1 MTAATLRAA
10 HGKARCGRCGHKF
23 DVLEHLTDELPPRS
37 EGARP
42 AAAEEFAEAA
52 KPEIV
57 SQPAKPATADEPA
70 QVVISPAPPA
80 AAPSL
85 TTKSLA
91 DAEADLISVA
101 DAEMTSMV
109 EEPGPQD
116 YHFSAED
123 IEKVFIDVRDWQ
135 KQYGGKRAPGSDE
148 PVDEPVADLESEP
161 GEVEIE
167 EPERV
172 EDITLEGIKA
182 DIESNTGESLHLEA
196 EFEYLEDE
204 DYDLDST
211 SRLQT
216 LEDVPDSAY
225 PDGENDESP
234 VQRAPVARELP
245 PAAAATPAGAAR
257 PTRGARTADEPMRA
271 ELRTSPAERW
281 SDAHRRREPDDLSE
295 LDLGRTVPPRTA
307 RSSQLLA
314 IGSVL
319 LAIALGV
326 QLAHYY
332 RQDIVRHPQAGPAL
346 RRAYAAL
353 GQPLSP
359 NWDLDAFEV
368 RQWGPT
374 ADVAPGESLTVR
386 ASLTNRAEL
395 AQPYP
400 LLRLEFEDRFG
411 EAVARRDFAPAEYLK
426 SPPQA
431 LRQMNA
437 GESTEAELSVIAPG
451 ADAVGYRLDVCLRED
466 TGPVRCA
473 HGQGAAP

>member
-10 HGKARCGRCGHKF
+10 HGNARCGRCGHKF

-37 EGARP
+37 AAARPAP
-42 AAAEEFAEAA
+42 AAAEELAEAA
-52 KPEIV
+52 KPETV
-57 SQPAKPATADEPA
+57 SQPAKPATAEAPA
-70 QVVISPAPPA
+70 QVVISPAPSA
-80 AAPSL
+80 APPSL
-85 TTKSLA
+85 TTGSLA

-101 DAEMTSMV
+101 NAELTSVV
-109 EEPGPQD
+109 EGLGPED

-123 IEKVFIDVRDWQ
+123 IEKVFIDARDWQ
-135 KQYGGKRAPGSDE
+135 KQYGGKPTPGS
-148 PVDEPVADLESEP
+148 DEPVADLESEP
-161 GEVEIE
+161 AKFEIE

-172 EDITLEGIKA
+172 EDITLEGFMA
-182 DIESNTGESLHLEA
+182 DIESDTGESLHLEA

-204 DYDLDST
+204 EYDLDST
-211 SRLQT
+211 SRLRT
-216 LEDVPDSAY
+216 LEDVSESVY
-225 PDGENDESP
+225 PDGEEDESP
-234 VQRAPVARELP
+234 VHRAPVATP
-245 PAAAATPAGAAR
+245 PAAAATHAGAAAATRAAR
-257 PTRGARTADEPMRA
+257 PAEEPMRA
-271 ELRTSPAERW
+271 DLRTSAAERW
-281 SDAHRRREPDDLSE
+281 SEAHRRREPDDLSE

-386 ASLTNRAEL
+386 ASLTNRAEH